1 MQVEDNSLLRTQLRL
16 HEEDFGQERKLREIL
31 LQEKNALNA
40 DLQKQIEFNERLQQ
54 QIKSLNTSGSQVSC
68 QLFPCFID
76 I

>member
-1 MQVEDNSLLRTQLRL
+1 MEDNSLLRTQLRL

-40 DLQKQIEFNERLQQ
+40 DLQKQIEFNEKLQQ
-54 QIKSLNTSGSQVSC
+54 QIKSLSTCGRPVSC
-68 QLFPCFID
+68 QMFLCFID